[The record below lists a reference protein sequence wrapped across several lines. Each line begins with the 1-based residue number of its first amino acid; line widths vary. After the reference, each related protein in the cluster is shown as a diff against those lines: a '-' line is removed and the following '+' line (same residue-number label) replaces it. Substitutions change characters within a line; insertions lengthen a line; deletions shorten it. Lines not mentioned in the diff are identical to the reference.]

1 MTDQT
6 TDTPQTSAPATP
18 TRPKLGIALLAAV
31 CLGLIAAVFWGYTY
45 VTFGQF
51 QEETNNA
58 YVGADSVPVAP
69 KVTGYVRE
77 VLVNDN
83 ASVERGQPL
92 ARIDA
97 SDYQADVDALRA
109 QLAAANAK
117 LVAARAAVSEQSGM
131 VAQARAQVQAASVA
145 VEYARGSAARYA
157 VLSEAGAETVER
169 YDNARYDVDRANAE
183 RTVRQKALLS
193 AEGRF
198 PALRGQIGV
207 ARAQRDVVAAQLAQ
221 AVDTQEDTIIR
232 ATVAGTVG
240 SKTVRVGQFVQ
251 PGQRLMTIVPS
262 RELYI
267 VANFKETQLARI
279 RVGQPVTIEIDSL
292 SGATFSGEVQS
303 LAPATGAEFSLIKPE
318 NATGNFTK
326 IVQRVPIK
334 IRIFAGPTAE
344 KYLKA
349 GMSATVSVNTIGAA
363 EDLESLEDESR
374 NMANRSRR

>member
-6 TDTPQTSAPATP
+6 DDTSQESPPAKS
-18 TRPKLGIALLAAV
+18 TRPRLRIALLIAV
-31 CLGLIAAVFWGYTY
+31 CLGLIAAVYWGYGYIT
-45 VTFGQF
+45 VGRF

-58 YVGADSVPVAP
+58 YVQADSVPVAP

-77 VLVNDN
+77 VLVSDN
-83 ASVERGQPL
+83 EFVEIGQPL

-97 SDYQADVDALRA
+97 SDYQSTVDAFRA
-109 QLAAANAK
+109 QLAAANAQI
-117 LVAARAAVSEQSGM
+117 VAARAAVDEQSSS
-131 VAQARAQVQAASVA
+131 VAQARAQVRAATVG
-145 VEYARGSAARYA
+145 VEYAKGSARRYA

-169 YDNARYDVDRANAE
+169 YDNSRYDVDRAKAE
-183 RTVRQKALLS
+183 RNVRQKALAS
-193 AEGRF
+193 AQGRF

-207 ARAQRDVVAAQLAQ
+207 ALAQRDVIAAQLAQ
-221 AVDTQEDTIIR
+221 AVETQEDTIIR

-267 VANFKETQLARI
+267 IANFKETQLARI
-279 RVGQPVTIEIDSL
+279 RVGQPVSIEIDSL
-292 SGATFSGEVQS
+292 SGATLSGEVES

-326 IVQRVPIK
+326 IVQRIPVR

-344 KYLKA
+344 KFLRA
-349 GMSATVSVNTIGAA
+349 GLSATVSVNTKGTD
-363 EDLESLEDESR
+363 EDLENLEDESR
-374 NMANRSRR
+374 KMATSSRR